1 MTFLWA
7 TVIPPK
13 GMACDLRREDG
24 PAGQDPVGVGAFIAT
39 SRGGYAVKIVGDM
52 EISSRIITKKVRR
65 SQWGAR
71 CLHQGAREPTS

>member
-1 MTFLWA
+1 MTFLWV

-13 GMACDLRREDG
+13 SMACVLRREDG

-52 EISSRIITKKVRR
+52 EISRRMITKKVRR
-65 SQWGAR
+65 SQWGAG
-71 CLHQGAREPTS
+71 CLHQGAWESAS